1 MDYQGSKKELLK
13 KLNSDPKT
21 GLSSSEANNRLEKY
35 GPNKIESSNK
45 RSMLDKLKDQ
55 ILDPMVILLI
65 AASIV
70 SAFTGDK
77 IEAIIIITIVIINAI
92 MSIYQEGQAEDSV
105 AALQKMSSPE
115 ATVLRDGKRGK
126 VKADQLVPG
135 DIVILE
141 TGDIIPADMRLL
153 DSRNL
158 QIDESSLTG
167 ESVAVEKDAE
177 AQYDKEVGIGDR
189 SNSAFSSSIVTYGH
203 GEGVITA
210 TGHDTEIGHIATSL
224 DSVEDK
230 ETPLQ
235 RQLKDLSKKLAILV
249 IIVCA
254 LVFIVGYFRS
264 NMSILENFMV
274 AVSLAVAAIPEGLTA
289 VVTIVLSIGMNRMVE
304 RKAIVKNLVSVE
316 TLGSTTA
323 ICSDK
328 TGTLT
333 QNEMT
338 ITKVFTDFKE
348 FDVEG
353 SGYTPK
359 GDIKL
364 DGETI
369 EDHDQIK
376 LLMTVASLSNDAN
389 LIEKNG
395 NFEIT
400 GDPTEAAMLTLSE
413 KWNIVQEDLNEA
425 HPRIDEIPFDSE
437 RKMMTTFHELEG
449 SYYAM
454 TKGAPDIM
462 INNSSKIMIDGK
474 LEDFTDD
481 LKQKVLEENTKLAKQ
496 ALRVMAYAF
505 KPYQSLE
512 NEELTTENIEREM
525 VFVGLTGMIDPPRPE
540 AKAAVEECHN
550 SGIDVFM
557 ITGDYFETALAIA
570 KELGIAEREDQ
581 AMQGSDLN
589 NKSEEEIR
597 EIVKTKR
604 IFARVSPQN
613 KVQLVNALQANG
625 NIVAMTGDGVNDAPA
640 IKNADIGISMGITG
654 TDVAKDTAD
663 MILVDDNFATI
674 VNAVEEG
681 RVIFSN
687 IKKFVSFLLSCNIAE
702 VAIVFLSILFGL
714 PSPLTPIQLLWLNLV
729 TDAFPALALGVE
741 PAEADIMERDPRD
754 PHDSILAGET
764 GKGIIFQSIAITI
777 SVLAAYI
784 IGLKYI
790 FPNNIEGAHTMV
802 FATLITSEL
811 LRAFSVRSEKY
822 TLKELGWFSNKNLVK
837 ANLLS
842 FALLLL
848 VMYVPPLRILFEL
861 QFISWQWWIIILL
874 SFLPLLIGE
883 IRKRT
888 RRKSKLPA

>member
-1 MDYQGSKKELLK
+1 
-13 KLNSDPKT
+13 
-21 GLSSSEANNRLEKY
+21 
-35 GPNKIESSNK
+35 
-45 RSMLDKLKDQ
+45 
-55 ILDPMVILLI
+55 
-65 AASIV
+65 
-70 SAFTGDK
+70 
-77 IEAIIIITIVIINAI
+77 
-92 MSIYQEGQAEDSV
+92 
-105 AALQKMSSPE
+105 
-115 ATVLRDGKRGK
+115 
-126 VKADQLVPG
+126 
-135 DIVILE
+135 
-141 TGDIIPADMRLL
+141 
-153 DSRNL
+153 
-158 QIDESSLTG
+158 
-167 ESVAVEKDAE
+167 
-177 AQYDKEVGIGDR
+177 
-189 SNSAFSSSIVTYGH
+189 
-203 GEGVITA
+203 
-210 TGHDTEIGHIATSL
+210 
-224 DSVEDK
+224 
-230 ETPLQ
+230 
-235 RQLKDLSKKLAILV
+235 
-249 IIVCA
+249 
-254 LVFIVGYFRS
+254 
-264 NMSILENFMV
+264 
-274 AVSLAVAAIPEGLTA
+274 
-289 VVTIVLSIGMNRMVE
+289 
-304 RKAIVKNLVSVE
+304 
-316 TLGSTTA
+316 
-323 ICSDK
+323 
-328 TGTLT
+328 
-333 QNEMT
+333 
-338 ITKVFTDFKE
+338 
-348 FDVEG
+348 
-353 SGYTPK
+353 
-359 GDIKL
+359 
-364 DGETI
+364 
-369 EDHDQIK
+369 
-376 LLMTVASLSNDAN
+376 
-389 LIEKNG
+389 
-395 NFEIT
+395 
-400 GDPTEAAMLTLSE
+400 
-413 KWNIVQEDLNEA
+413 
-425 HPRIDEIPFDSE
+425 
-437 RKMMTTFHELEG
+437 
-449 SYYAM
+449 
-454 TKGAPDIM
+454 
-462 INNSSKIMIDGK
+462 
-474 LEDFTDD
+474 
-481 LKQKVLEENTKLAKQ
+481 
-496 ALRVMAYAF
+496 F

-888 RRKSKLPA
+888 RRK

>member
-1 MDYQGSKKELLK
+1 MDYQGSKKEILEK
-13 KLNSDPKT
+13 IGSDPKK
-21 GLSSSEANNRLEKY
+21 GLSSNEASSRLEKY

-45 RSMLDKLKDQ
+45 KSLSKKILEQ
-55 ILDPMVILLI
+55 ILDPMVILLVV
-65 AASIV
+65 ASII
-70 SAFTGDK
+70 SMFTGDK
-77 IEAIIIITIVIINAI
+77 IEAIIIIAIVVINAI

-115 ATVLRDGKRGK
+115 ATVIRDGKRGK
-126 VKADQLVPG
+126 VKAEDLVPG
-135 DIVILE
+135 DIVVLE
-141 TGDIIPADMRLL
+141 TGDIIPADIRLL

-167 ESVAVEKDAE
+167 ESVAVEKDADE
-177 AQYDKEVGIGDR
+177 VYNEEVGIGDR
-189 SNSAFSSSIVTYGH
+189 KNFAYSSSIVNYGH
-203 GEGVITA
+203 GEGLVTS
-210 TGHDTEIGHIATSL
+210 TGHNTEIGRIATSL
-224 DSVEDK
+224 DTVEDK
-230 ETPLQ
+230 QTPLQ

-249 IIVCA
+249 VIICA
-254 LVFIVGYFRS
+254 LVFVVGYFRTS
-264 NMSILENFMV
+264 MSILDNFMV

-289 VVTIVLSIGMNRMVE
+289 VVTIVLSIGMNRMVD

-338 ITKVFTDFKE
+338 ITKVYTDFKE
-348 FDVEG
+348 YDVEG

-359 GDIKL
+359 GDISHKG
-364 DGETI
+364 DVI
-369 EDHDQIK
+369 DDDSQIK
-376 LLMTVASLSNDAN
+376 LIMTIASLSNDAN

-395 NFEIT
+395 SYEIT

-413 KWNIVQEDLNEA
+413 KWDIVQEDLNEA
-425 HPRIDEIPFDSE
+425 HPRIDEIPFDSD
-437 RKMMTTFHELEG
+437 RKMMTTFHNIDKN
-449 SYYAM
+449 YYAM
-454 TKGAPDIM
+454 TKGAPDVM

-481 LKQKVLEENTKLAKQ
+481 LKEKVLKENTKLAKQ

-505 KPYQSLE
+505 KPYESLE
-512 NEELTTENIEREM
+512 NEELTTENIERDM

-570 KELGIAEREDQ
+570 KELGIAENEDQ

-625 NIVAMTGDGVNDAPA
+625 EVVAMTGDGVNDAPA

-687 IKKFVSFLLSCNIAE
+687 IKKFVNFLLSCNIAE

-741 PAEADIMERDPRD
+741 PAEADIMERKPRD
-754 PHDSILAGET
+754 PDAAITSGET
-764 GKGIIFQSIAITI
+764 GKAIIYQSIAITI
-777 SVLAAYI
+777 SVLLAYV

-842 FALLLL
+842 FALLLI
-848 VMYVPPLRILFEL
+848 VMYIPILRKLFEL
-861 QFISWQWWIIILL
+861 EFISWQWWIILLL
-874 SFLPLLIGE
+874 SFLPLVIGE
-883 IRKRT
+883 IRKKI
-888 RRKSKLPA
+888 RK

>member
-1 MDYQGSKKELLK
+1 MDYQGSREELLEK
-13 KLNSDPKT
+13 IKSNPKT
-21 GLSSSEANNRLEKY
+21 GLSSSEAQARLEKY

-45 RSMLDKLKDQ
+45 KSMLEKIKEQ

-65 AASIV
+65 VASII

-77 IEAIIIITIVIINAI
+77 IEAIIIIAIVIINAI

-115 ATVLRDGKRGK
+115 ATVVRDGKRGK
-126 VKADQLVPG
+126 VKAEDLVPG

-141 TGDIIPADMRLL
+141 TGDIIPADIRLL

-167 ESVAVEKDAE
+167 ESVAVEKDAQ
-177 AQYDKEVGIGDR
+177 AVYDTEVGIGDR

-235 RQLKDLSKKLAILV
+235 RQLKELSKKLAILV
-249 IIVCA
+249 IIVCI
-254 LVFIVGYFRS
+254 LVFVVGYFRS
-264 NMSILENFMV
+264 NMTWLENFMV

-348 FDVEG
+348 FDVAG
-353 SGYTPK
+353 SGYTPE
-359 GDIKL
+359 GDITL
-364 DGETI
+364 EGETI
-369 EDHDQIK
+369 ADHDQIK

-389 LIEKNG
+389 LIERNG
-395 NFEIT
+395 LYEIT
-400 GDPTEAAMLTLSE
+400 GDPTEGAMLTLAE
-413 KWNIVQEDLNEA
+413 KWGIVQEDLNEA
-425 HPRIDEIPFDSE
+425 HPRIDEIPFDSD
-437 RKMMTTFHELEG
+437 RKMMTTFHEMDG
-449 SYYAM
+449 TYYAM

-462 INNSSKIMIDGK
+462 INNSSKIIVDGK
-474 LEDFTDD
+474 LEDFTEDM
-481 LKQKVLEENTKLAKQ
+481 KRQVLEENTKLAKQ

-505 KPYQSLE
+505 KPYETLE
-512 NEELTTENIEREM
+512 GEELTTENIEREM

-540 AKAAVEECHN
+540 AKAAVAECHA
-550 SGIDVFM
+550 SGIDVIM

-570 KELGIAEREDQ
+570 KELGIAEHKDQ

-741 PAEADIMERDPRD
+741 PAEADIMERPPRD
-754 PHDSILAGET
+754 PIESILSGET
-764 GKGIIFQSIAITI
+764 GKNVILQSIAITI

-784 IGLKYI
+784 IGLNYI

-811 LRAFSVRSEKY
+811 LRAFSVRSEKF
-822 TLKELGWFSNKNLVK
+822 TLKELGWFSNKNLLK

-848 VMYVPPLRILFEL
+848 VMYVPPLRRLFEL
-861 QFISWQWWIIILL
+861 QFISWEWLIIIPL
-874 SFLPLLIGE
+874 SFLPLIIGE
-883 IRKRT
+883 IRKRV
-888 RRKSKLPA
+888 RR

>member
-1 MDYQGSKKELLK
+1 MDYQGSREELLEK
-13 KLNSDPKT
+13 IKSNPKT
-21 GLSSSEANNRLEKY
+21 GLSSSEAQARLEKY

-45 RSMLDKLKDQ
+45 KSMLEKIKEQ

-65 AASIV
+65 VASII

-77 IEAIIIITIVIINAI
+77 IEAIIIIAIVIINAI

-115 ATVLRDGKRGK
+115 ATVVRDGKRGK
-126 VKADQLVPG
+126 VKAEELVPG

-141 TGDIIPADMRLL
+141 TGDIIPADIRLL

-167 ESVAVEKDAE
+167 ESVAVEKDAQ
-177 AQYDKEVGIGDR
+177 AVYDTEVGIGDR

-235 RQLKDLSKKLAILV
+235 RQLKELSKKLAILV
-249 IIVCA
+249 IIVCI
-254 LVFIVGYFRS
+254 LVFVVGYFRS
-264 NMSILENFMV
+264 NMTWLENFMV

-348 FDVEG
+348 FDVAG
-353 SGYTPK
+353 SGYIPE
-359 GDIKL
+359 GDISFE
-364 DGETI
+364 GETI
-369 EDHDQIK
+369 ADHDQIK

-389 LIEKNG
+389 LIERNG
-395 NFEIT
+395 LYEIT
-400 GDPTEAAMLTLSE
+400 GDPTEGAMLTLAE
-413 KWNIVQEDLNEA
+413 KWGIVQEDLNEA
-425 HPRIDEIPFDSE
+425 HPRIDEIPFDSD
-437 RKMMTTFHELEG
+437 RKMMTTFHEMDG
-449 SYYAM
+449 TYYAM

-462 INNSSKIMIDGK
+462 INNSSKIMVDGK
-474 LEDFTDD
+474 LEDFTEDM
-481 LKQKVLEENTKLAKQ
+481 KRQVLEENTKLAKQ

-505 KPYQSLE
+505 KPYETLE
-512 NEELTTENIEREM
+512 GEELTTENIEREM

-540 AKAAVEECHN
+540 AKAAVAECHA
-550 SGIDVFM
+550 SGIDVIM

-570 KELGIAEREDQ
+570 KELGIAEHEDQ

-687 IKKFVSFLLSCNIAE
+687 IKKFVGFLLSCNIAE
-702 VAIVFLSILFGL
+702 VLIVFLSILFGL

-741 PAEADIMERDPRD
+741 PAEADIMERPPRD
-754 PHDSILAGET
+754 PSESILSGET
-764 GKGIIFQSIAITI
+764 GKNVILQSIAITI

-784 IGLKYI
+784 IGLNYI

-811 LRAFSVRSEKY
+811 LRAFSVRSERY
-822 TLKELGWFSNKNLVK
+822 TLKELGWFSNKNLLK

-861 QFISWQWWIIILL
+861 QFISWEWLIIIPL
-874 SFLPLLIGE
+874 SFLPLIIGE
-883 IRKRT
+883 IRKRVK
-888 RRKSKLPA
+888 R

>member
-1 MDYQGSKKELLK
+1 MDYQGSKKEILEK
-13 KLNSDPKT
+13 IGSDPKK
-21 GLSSSEANNRLEKY
+21 GLSSNEASSRLEKY

-45 RSMLDKLKDQ
+45 KSLGKKILEQ

-65 AASIV
+65 LASIV
-70 SAFTGDK
+70 SMFTGDK
-77 IEAIIIITIVIINAI
+77 IEAIIIIAIVVINAI

-115 ATVLRDGKRGK
+115 ATVIRDGKRGK
-126 VKADQLVPG
+126 VKAEDLVPG
-135 DIVILE
+135 DIVVLE
-141 TGDIIPADMRLL
+141 TGDIIPADIRLL

-167 ESVAVEKDAE
+167 ESVSVEKDAE
-177 AQYDKEVGIGDR
+177 ELYDKEVGIGDR
-189 SNSAFSSSIVTYGH
+189 KNFAYSSSIVTYGH
-203 GEGVITA
+203 GEGLITS
-210 TGHDTEIGHIATSL
+210 TGHNTEIGRIATSL
-224 DSVEDK
+224 DTVEDK
-230 ETPLQ
+230 QTPLQ

-249 IIVCA
+249 VIICA
-254 LVFIVGYFRS
+254 LVFVVGYFRTS
-264 NMSILENFMV
+264 MSILDNFMV

-289 VVTIVLSIGMNRMVE
+289 VVTIVLSIGMNRMVD

-338 ITKVFTDFKE
+338 ITKVYTDFKE
-348 FDVEG
+348 YDVEG

-359 GDIKL
+359 GDISHKG
-364 DGETI
+364 DVI
-369 EDHDQIK
+369 DDDSQIK
-376 LLMTVASLSNDAN
+376 LIMTIASLSNDAN

-395 NFEIT
+395 SYEIT

-413 KWNIVQEDLNEA
+413 KWDIVQEDLNEA
-425 HPRIDEIPFDSE
+425 HPRIDEIPFDSD
-437 RKMMTTFHELEG
+437 RKMMTTFHNIDKN
-449 SYYAM
+449 YYAM
-454 TKGAPDIM
+454 TKGAPDVM

-481 LKQKVLEENTKLAKQ
+481 LKEKVLKENTKLAKQ

-505 KPYQSLE
+505 KPYESLE
-512 NEELTTENIEREM
+512 NEELSTENIEREM

-570 KELGIAEREDQ
+570 KELGIAECEDQ

-625 NIVAMTGDGVNDAPA
+625 EVVAMTGDGVNDAPA

-741 PAEADIMERDPRD
+741 PAEADIMERKPRD
-754 PHDSILAGET
+754 PDAAITSGET

-777 SVLAAYI
+777 SVLLAYV

-842 FALLLL
+842 FALLLV
-848 VMYVPPLRILFEL
+848 VMYVPILRKLFEL
-861 QFISWQWWIIILL
+861 EFISWQWWIILLL

-883 IRKRT
+883 IRKRI
-888 RRKSKLPA
+888 RK